1 MTRYGFVIDQSRC
14 IGCHACTVACKAEHE
29 VPVGVFRTWVQYV
42 ERGHYPDT
50 HRSFAVLRCNH
61 CDNAPCT
68 TICPTRALYRRE
80 DGIVDFDK
88 DRCIGCKACM
98 QGCPYDAIYIDPNT
112 HTAAKC
118 NYCAHRTD
126 RGLEPACVIVCP
138 VNAIIP
144 GDLDNPETQ
153 IARLVSREK
162 VAVRKPEQGT
172 QPKMFYI
179 GVDEIALQPGA
190 LRDDAAYLWAERP
203 ADAPVPIAPQN
214 VSLGDATGRKV
225 YDVAHARPWGW
236 KVAAYL
242 WTKSIG
248 AGVALVASFL
258 LAFGFLDGSRLLDGF
273 APLIALFFTAI
284 TSVLL
289 VWDLK
294 RPERFFYL
302 LFVPSGSWK
311 PNFGSWLVR
320 GAWCLMAFGLFT
332 GLWWLAYLA
341 GLDDALPALWWLSG
355 LAAISAAGYTA
366 FLFGQAEGRDLWQSP
381 LYLWHLLAASVAA
394 GAAVLALCEALGG
407 ANREVLEPLVRV
419 LAVGAALAGLI
430 ALAEVSSR
438 HPTAD
443 AARAAHELAFGRFAF
458 GFWVGG
464 ILCGSVLPL
473 LAGLLYLGT
482 DVPATVAA
490 LGALVGLGGLA
501 TYEWAWVEAGQ
512 VVPLS

>member
-1 MTRYGFVIDQSRC
+1 
-14 IGCHACTVACKAEHE
+14 
-29 VPVGVFRTWVQYV
+29 
-42 ERGHYPDT
+42 
-50 HRSFAVLRCNH
+50 
-61 CDNAPCT
+61 
-68 TICPTRALYRRE
+68 
-80 DGIVDFDK
+80 
-88 DRCIGCKACM
+88 
-98 QGCPYDAIYIDPNT
+98 
-112 HTAAKC
+112 
-118 NYCAHRTD
+118 
-126 RGLEPACVIVCP
+126 
-138 VNAIIP
+138 
-144 GDLDNPETQ
+144 
-153 IARLVSREK
+153 
-162 VAVRKPEQGT
+162 
-172 QPKMFYI
+172 
-179 GVDEIALQPGA
+179 
-190 LRDDAAYLWAERP
+190 
-203 ADAPVPIAPQN
+203 
-214 VSLGDATGRKV
+214 
-225 YDVAHARPWGW
+225 
-236 KVAAYL
+236 
-242 WTKSIG
+242 
-248 AGVALVASFL
+248 
-258 LAFGFLDGSRLLDGF
+258 
-273 APLIALFFTAI
+273 
-284 TSVLL
+284 
-289 VWDLK
+289 
-294 RPERFFYL
+294 
-302 LFVPSGSWK
+302 
-311 PNFGSWLVR
+311 VR

-355 LAAISAAGYTA
+355 LAAISTAGYTA